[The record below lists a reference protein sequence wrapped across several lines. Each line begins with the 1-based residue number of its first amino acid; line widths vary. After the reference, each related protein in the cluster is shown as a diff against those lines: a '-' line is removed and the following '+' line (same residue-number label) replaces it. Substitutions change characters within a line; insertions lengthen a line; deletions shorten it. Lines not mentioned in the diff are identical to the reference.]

1 MKKKAGGE
9 TTILMKAAELIT
21 VLKEKIANGYAG
33 PDGRLPN
40 IGNIAKEF
48 SVSPMTAQKA
58 IKVLVEAEILSS
70 TRGKGVY
77 LKQRSAAATRI
88 GIVTM
93 NYCEPGIAYAAAYA
107 SYITPAVELLK
118 NAGCRIQRYDR
129 DDLKGNPATVRSILK
144 ELDGMIIT
152 IGCLDAETLPHLLS
166 WEKPVVLIQQEEFLD
181 YPFSQ
186 IIPDRAPAFQ
196 DLLTLLNTDPP
207 KEVLIINNGT
217 FHLPRIRSFLQHLRR
232 NPQTRNAHVETIT
245 IQKHL
250 VDLGCIAGQQIAEK
264 VLKSNKKYDLIFSP
278 SDFLTFGFIDVMNQ
292 HGKQYGVDYDLVS
305 YDNLEDDGY
314 LPFEKP
320 IMTCIDKRPKE
331 ISEAAAKLLLNM
343 NRLRPITSMLCKIPC
358 RLVLRET
365 FCRRTST

>member
-9 TTILMKAAELIT
+9 ATILMKAAELIT

-118 NAGCRIQRYDR
+118 NAVG
-129 DDLKGNPATVRSILK
+129 
-144 ELDGMIIT
+144 
-152 IGCLDAETLPHLLS
+152 
-166 WEKPVVLIQQEEFLD
+166 
-181 YPFSQ
+181 
-186 IIPDRAPAFQ
+186 
-196 DLLTLLNTDPP
+196 
-207 KEVLIINNGT
+207 
-217 FHLPRIRSFLQHLRR
+217 RR
-232 NPQTRNAHVETIT
+232 
-245 IQKHL
+245 
-250 VDLGCIAGQQIAEK
+250 
-264 VLKSNKKYDLIFSP
+264 
-278 SDFLTFGFIDVMNQ
+278 
-292 HGKQYGVDYDLVS
+292 
-305 YDNLEDDGY
+305 
-314 LPFEKP
+314 
-320 IMTCIDKRPKE
+320 
-331 ISEAAAKLLLNM
+331 
-343 NRLRPITSMLCKIPC
+343 
-358 RLVLRET
+358 
-365 FCRRTST
+365 